1 MLTHVILAVHAKQ
14 KRNGRGIALAKQ
26 RTIASLAWEM
36 FVDQQSI
43 RDYIAREGLKIESVT
58 INKQNGKRYEVISGE
73 TVQYI
78 KENFQKKSLKL
89 KERVKEVIN
98 ERKELFNNPIIGQN
112 FETGETWGSGI
123 ARFWAKERAE
133 YIRGDGLC
141 V

>member
-1 MLTHVILAVHAKQ
+1 
-14 KRNGRGIALAKQ
+14 
-26 RTIASLAWEM
+26 M